1 MKCEPKRVGGRCRG
15 LDSGNRRFKW
25 KDRVVLVFHRIL
37 DVAPDQPRVRSE
49 ANGLRNIFRFIAE
62 TVLEVSRNWQI
73 SSADNRCCMGQ
84 RLVLVDA
91 AEAPAN
97 RARKSAARC
106 CERLVA
112 EA

>member
-25 KDRVVLVFHRIL
+25 IDRVVLVFHRIL
-37 DVAPDQPRVRSE
+37 DGAPDQPRVRRD

-73 SSADNRCCMGQ
+73 SRADNCCCVGQ
-84 RLVLVDA
+84 RLVTGKCGRSAGQSCPQIRRSMLQ
-91 AEAPAN
+91 AP
-97 RARKSAARC
+97 C
-106 CERLVA
+106 
-112 EA
+112 